1 MIRIVLTLL
10 DGRILPLH
18 LLVDD
23 LAPVLDPP
31 YPVVRDAG
39 AVFEREERIAKT
51 CDLRAPDN
59 PGIIG
64 RAPVQV
70 VDRAFVHL
78 VAAPLDLI

>member
-10 DGRILPLH
+10 DGLIRTLPFP
-18 LLVDD
+18 VDD
-23 LAPVLDPP
+23 LSAVLDPP

-39 AVFEREERIAKT
+39 ACFEREERIAKT
-51 CDLRAPDN
+51 YDLRAPDD

-70 VDRAFVHL
+70 VYRAFVHP

>member
-1 MIRIVLTLL
+1 M
-10 DGRILPLH
+10 P

-51 CDLRAPDN
+51 YDLRAPDD
-59 PGIIG
+59 PCVIG